1 MKEFLSRKGV
11 DFVERDITQDEAAL
25 DELVALGF
33 MTTPVTV
40 IDDQVIVGFNQVKLE
55 ELLAK

>member
-11 DFVERDITQDEAAL
+11 DFVESDITQDEAAL